1 MSLSTKGEW
10 MRKNLGKVFLAILI
24 FLHAEVFA
32 SAYTWSAA
40 SNKTAAYLNEPI
52 HLKYIC
58 SFSDRAEVVTIVFNP
73 AGEHEK
79 YTLKNLRQSQNI
91 VDGKRVN
98 IYEFVAFAK
107 VAGEIKFD
115 FEAQMKQ
122 TTKESIENTV
132 IGRDNMQ
139 KEQFAKESFKLETLS
154 VNVKETDKSIV
165 GNFSIEV
172 KKHEPKVKA
181 HEPYHIEV
189 AIKGNGNFEALKPL
203 EFNIDGVKIFAGD
216 VVQKIELSENA
227 QSGEWSQKFAF
238 VSEADFKIPEIKIEY
253 FNLAEQKSDVLM
265 INAIDVSV
273 AKGFSKEEL
282 LDKVEDD
289 SFKFDYSYLYYIF
302 TFIAGFLAAKVKIK
316 KRVVKLNA
324 DEEFRK
330 KIDET
335 KSLNELMVLLALRD
349 SKKYEQIILDIESKT
364 IVSLSGAKLLLKVTK

>member
-1 MSLSTKGEW
+1 
-10 MRKNLGKVFLAILI
+10 
-24 FLHAEVFA
+24 
-32 SAYTWSAA
+32 
-40 SNKTAAYLNEPI
+40 
-52 HLKYIC
+52 
-58 SFSDRAEVVTIVFNP
+58 
-73 AGEHEK
+73 
-79 YTLKNLRQSQNI
+79 
-91 VDGKRVN
+91 
-98 IYEFVAFAK
+98 
-107 VAGEIKFD
+107 
-115 FEAQMKQ
+115 
-122 TTKESIENTV
+122 
-132 IGRDNMQ
+132 
-139 KEQFAKESFKLETLS
+139 
-154 VNVKETDKSIV
+154 
-165 GNFSIEV
+165 
-172 KKHEPKVKA
+172 
-181 HEPYHIEV
+181 
-189 AIKGNGNFEALKPL
+189 L

>member
-10 MRKNLGKVFLAILI
+10 MRKNLGRAFLVILI

-32 SAYTWSAA
+32 STYTWSAT
-40 SNKTAAYLNEPI
+40 SNKTTAYLNEAI
-52 HLKYIC
+52 YLKYVC
-58 SFSDRAEVVTIVFNP
+58 AFSDRAEVVTIVFNP
-73 AGEHEK
+73 AGEYEK
-79 YTLKNLRQSQNI
+79 YVLKNLRQSQNI

-107 VAGEIKFD
+107 VAGEMKFD

-139 KEQFAKESFKLETLS
+139 KEQFAKENHKLETLI
-154 VNVKETDKSIV
+154 VDVKETEQILV

-203 EFNIDGVKIFAGD
+203 EFNIEGVKIFAGD
-216 VVQKIELSENA
+216 VVEKIELSEKGE
-227 QSGEWSQKFAF
+227 SGEWSQKFAF

-253 FNLAEQKSDVLM
+253 FNLSEQKSDVLM

-289 SFKFDYSYLYYIF
+289 SFKFDYSYLYYILS
-302 TFIAGFLAAKVKIK
+302 FIVGFLAAKIEIK
-316 KRVVKLNA
+316 KRVITQSA
-324 DEEFRK
+324 DDEFRK
-330 KIDET
+330 KIDEA
-335 KSLNELMVLLALRD
+335 KSLNELMVLLALRND
-349 SKKYEQIILDIESKT
+349 KKYEQIILDIESKK
-364 IVSLSGAKLLLKVTK
+364 IVSLSSAKMILKVTK

>member
-1 MSLSTKGEW
+1 
-10 MRKNLGKVFLAILI
+10 MRKNLGRAFLVILI

-32 SAYTWSAA
+32 STYTWSAT
-40 SNKTAAYLNEPI
+40 SNKTTAYLNEPI
-52 HLKYIC
+52 YLKYVC
-58 SFSDRAEVVTIVFNP
+58 AFSDRAEVVTIVFNP
-73 AGEHEK
+73 AGEYEK
-79 YTLKNLRQSQNI
+79 YVLKNLRQSQNI

-139 KEQFAKESFKLETLS
+139 KEQFAKENHKLETLI
-154 VNVKETDKSIV
+154 VDVKETEQILV

-203 EFNIDGVKIFAGD
+203 EFNIEGVKIFAGD
-216 VVQKIELSENA
+216 VVEKIELSENA

-238 VSEADFKIPEIKIEY
+238 VGEADFKIPEIRIEY
-253 FNLAEQKSDVLM
+253 FNLSEQKSDVLM

-289 SFKFDYSYLYYIF
+289 SFKFNYSYLYCILS
-302 TFIAGFLAAKVKIK
+302 FIVGFLAAKIEIK
-316 KRVVKLNA
+316 KRVITQSA
-324 DEEFRK
+324 DDEFRK
-330 KIDET
+330 KIDEA
-335 KSLNELMVLLALRD
+335 KSLNELMVLLALRNG
-349 SKKYEQIILDIESKT
+349 KKYEQIILDIESKK
-364 IVSLSGAKLLLKVTK
+364 IVSLSSAKMILKVTK